1 MYKKQ
6 QFHVGCE
13 PISLIGRPY
22 SKKAGYVI
30 EVFGCEGEQDFHFE
44 MRRIPAEK
52 SWRLIQTDT
61 GRQQAGSH
69 GTHYD
74 GRKEPAQEA
83 ELGQGTIL
91 ELKELLIKRISMRM
105 SA

>member
-30 EVFGCEGEQDFHFE
+30 EVFGCEGEQDFHYE
-44 MRRIPAEK
+44 MRRTPAEK
-52 SWRLIQTDT
+52 SWRLIQTDA

-69 GTHYD
+69 GYTTTAAGD
-74 GRKEPAQEA
+74 RRRKLSLARAQ
-83 ELGQGTIL
+83 
-91 ELKELLIKRISMRM
+91 S
-105 SA
+105 